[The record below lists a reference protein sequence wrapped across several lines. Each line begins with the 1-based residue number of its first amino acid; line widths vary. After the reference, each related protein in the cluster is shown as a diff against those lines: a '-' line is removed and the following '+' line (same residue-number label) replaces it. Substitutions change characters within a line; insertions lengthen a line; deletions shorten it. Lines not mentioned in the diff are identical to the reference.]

1 MLLVVSYAM
10 SKFKL
15 CLGIDQKT
23 YVKCVSNTGNDL
35 AFVQNFRKNKI
46 SSRPDLYIYMF
57 VSGSKKRYFC
67 RKFWV
72 RNKWMI
78 PYVFRTL

>member
-15 CLGIDQKT
+15 CLGIDQKI

-35 AFVQNFRKNKI
+35 AFMQNFQKNKI
-46 SSRPDLYIYMF
+46 SPPPLICTFTCSYQ
-57 VSGSKKRYFC
+57 G
-67 RKFWV
+67 V
-72 RNKWMI
+72 RNDI
-78 PYVFRTL
+78 FVEIFGYARNG